1 MALSVGE
8 AAKAVGMTRQAIQAA
23 IKKGT
28 VSATKNAK
36 GAWQVDPAELFRVYQ
51 PVGSQEVPKDSEDFT
66 SLVTRQ
72 AAEIQEL
79 TAKLNAAHELL
90 DVLKSQN
97 ADLKEQRDLWQ
108 VEARIWQQK
117 TLPAAERRGFF
128 ARIFGTRS

>member
-28 VSATKNAK
+28 VSATKDAK

-51 PVGSQEVPKDSEDFT
+51 PVGSQDVPKDSEDFT
-66 SLVTRQ
+66 SVVTRQ
-72 AAEIQEL
+72 ASEIQGL
-79 TAKLNAAHELL
+79 TDKLKAAHELL
-90 DVLKSQN
+90 DVLRSQN

-108 VEARIWQQK
+108 AEARIWQQK
-117 TLPAAERRGFF
+117 ALPAPEVKRGFF
-128 ARIFGTRS
+128 ARIFGT

>member
-51 PVGSQEVPKDSEDFT
+51 PVGRADAPTDSEDFT
-66 SLVTRQ
+66 SVVIRQ

-79 TAKLNAAHELL
+79 TAKLKAAHELL
-90 DVLKSQN
+90 DVLRSQN
-97 ADLKEQRDLWQ
+97 VDLKEQRDLWQ

-117 TLPAAERRGFF
+117 ALPAPEAKRGFF
-128 ARIFGTRS
+128 SRIFGT

>member
-28 VSATKNAK
+28 ISATKGEK

-51 PVGSQEVPKDSEDFT
+51 PVVRHDPPTESEDFT
-66 SLVTRQ
+66 SVVTRQ

-79 TAKLNAAHELL
+79 TAKLKAAHELL
-90 DVLKSQN
+90 DVLRSQN

-117 TLPAAERRGFF
+117 ALPAPEPKRGFF
-128 ARIFGTRS
+128 ARLFRS